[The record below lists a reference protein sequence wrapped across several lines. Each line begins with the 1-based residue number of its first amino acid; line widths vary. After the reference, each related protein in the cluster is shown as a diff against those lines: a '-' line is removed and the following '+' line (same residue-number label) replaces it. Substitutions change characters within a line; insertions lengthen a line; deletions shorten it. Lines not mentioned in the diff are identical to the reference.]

1 MESAN
6 RLINE
11 ARAYILR
18 ELALRRRDVPFDMH
32 GCVPTQSG
40 LVNPRTGVVQAPA
53 PGHYCTWRVEP
64 VYDPAATCPNWLRML
79 EDVFADRP
87 EAVRAEYVQLLQE
100 MLGAGLV
107 DAKPKSLSKALI
119 LQGGSNYGKSGLL
132 DVMSG
137 LFGVVVNTT
146 PLEALEGAHGLMPFA
161 YRVPWVLHEAFDQA
175 KWHMSSVVKAIF
187 SGDGVQINVKHGPLL
202 TRKVTVPIFWG
213 TNNPPQFKEATK
225 AITNRIA
232 VVECRR
238 EFDEDESRCRRRRG
252 CQRRDGYDPAV

>member
-1 MESAN
+1 MIRQRGEDLMFTDKGDYRYTDGLWHLETEKSLQAWLNSVLEEGARGLSMESAN

-18 ELALRRRDVPFDMH
+18 EPALRRRDVPFDMH

-40 LVNPRTGVVQAPA
+40 LVNPRTGIVQAPA

-119 LQGGSNYGKSGLL
+119 LQGGPVARR
-132 DVMSG
+132 DV
-137 LFGVVVNTT
+137 
-146 PLEALEGAHGLMPFA
+146 GAVWRRLQYDAARGTGGRA
-161 YRVPWVLHEAFDQA
+161 RADAVRVP
-175 KWHMSSVVKAIF
+175 
-187 SGDGVQINVKHGPLL
+187 G
-202 TRKVTVPIFWG
+202 
-213 TNNPPQFKEATK
+213 
-225 AITNRIA
+225 A
-232 VVECRR
+232 V
-238 EFDEDESRCRRRRG
+238 G
-252 CQRRDGYDPAV
+252 AA